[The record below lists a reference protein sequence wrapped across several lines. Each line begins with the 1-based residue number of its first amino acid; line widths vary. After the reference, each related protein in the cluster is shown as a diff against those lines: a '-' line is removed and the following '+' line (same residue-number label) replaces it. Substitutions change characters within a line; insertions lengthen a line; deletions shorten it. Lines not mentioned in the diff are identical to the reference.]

1 MASLDFSKNAE
12 NYLAITE
19 YGEQVEDREDL
30 VRPLWKIMDEHCPFP
45 RCTKSA
51 WDRVKSSLFSLE
63 SEEKCKSYLKQHGML
78 STLHAKNT
86 EDPLPEHKIDDLL
99 RDIEVTRLDDT
110 YEDRKTYRGQLEDQ
124 RKRKLKAEAD
134 QQQAAWKAQ
143 GKRWR
148 EQDTTSCSASET
160 TSANVDKLANTVN
173 TLAHSVGEMVTLSRG
188 MAAAPSSGSAPS
200 SHAAMVNPRLVPQ
213 FIQEA
218 IGSAAVLDD
227 GTNLLA
233 THERMVSLPYS
244 KLMLLQE
251 SIARAKEA
259 CKQGMASLVTPL
271 DQMRIELGVLANLE
285 QVVEEI
291 RRGHAA

>member
-1 MASLDFSKNAE
+1 
-12 NYLAITE
+12 
-19 YGEQVEDREDL
+19 
-30 VRPLWKIMDEHCPFP
+30 
-45 RCTKSA
+45 
-51 WDRVKSSLFSLE
+51 
-63 SEEKCKSYLKQHGML
+63 ML

-99 RDIEVTRLDDT
+99 RDQEVTRLDDT

-148 EQDTTSCSASET
+148 EQDTTSWGGKEEDA

-173 TLAHSVGEMVTLSRG
+173 TLAQSVGEMVTLSRS